1 VIIETVAG
9 DIESPDNPRDPII
22 GMNPTLSERTPFA
35 LSVSNRHKIVTP
47 VEMGSVLSFDYRDG
61 RKVHMLV
68 CHEIGQGGWKDA
80 GKYVRWCLDYLWYT
94 APERQYS
101 VVHIGT
107 GRIGKRDGADGAAIM
122 TALAQSHLEMVLY
135 QKPKSEEVVGQQ
147 AVRPVAVIHAFR
159 LWQPSKGET
168 LLTA

>member
-1 VIIETVAG
+1 MILETFAG
-9 DIESPDNPRDPII
+9 DIESPLNPRDVII
-22 GMNPTLSERTPFA
+22 GMNRDLSERTPFA
-35 LSVSNRHKIVTP
+35 ISVSNRHKIVTP
-47 VEMGSVLSFDYRDG
+47 VEMGSVLSFEYRDG

-68 CHEIGQGGWKDA
+68 CHEIGQGGWNDA
-80 GKYVRWCLDYLWYT
+80 DKYVRWCLDYLWYT

-135 QKPKSEEVVGQQ
+135 QKSTLNQEALPAVVQP
-147 AVRPVAVIHAFR
+147 ALIHAYR
-159 LWQPSKGET
+159 LWQPSKGEMR
-168 LLTA
+168 LAA